1 MEDLR
6 KKTKLGMFWNVI
18 EKFMS
23 QGIAFVLNII
33 LARLLTPHDYGTIGM
48 LTIFLTFS
56 NVFIDSGFSRAL
68 IQKQERTEAD
78 FTTTLIFNVV
88 VSVLLYFI
96 LYCFSPLISKLYKT
110 PELLNLQRVF
120 FLVIIINAFSVVQ
133 SAQLQIKVDFKSIA
147 IINTVSQLVSGIC
160 GIIAAYNRLGPWAL
174 VIQSLTKASV
184 SLILLWT
191 IGHWFPKTFFSFSS
205 FKKLFGFGSKLLFS
219 GILSTTQ
226 NNFTNLVIGKI
237 YSPITLG
244 YYTRAQQFPE
254 LASGTLA
261 AVLQNSTF
269 PLLSSLQN
277 NTDDLMQTFKKLMRI
292 TSIIVYPTMFGLA
305 FLSKPLILVLLG
317 EKWLPSADL
326 LFWISLAYVF
336 RPISI
341 LNMNL
346 LNALGRSDLFL
357 RTDLVK
363 IPLDITMMIITFPIG
378 IRAVVIGYASTA
390 LIYFAINSY
399 YPGKLFK
406 FGPIRQLKEAWRY
419 ILSSIIMACSLVII
433 NIVVSSA
440 IINLILGIVTGIF
453 VYTLSLIIL
462 RDVEIKILILKF
474 ISIFKRG

>member
-78 FTTTLIFNVV
+78 FSTTLIFNVV
-88 VSVLLYFI
+88 VSVLLYFV

-184 SLILLWT
+184 SLILLWC
-191 IGHWFPKTFFSFSS
+191 IGHWFPKTFFSFS
-205 FKKLFGFGSKLLFS
+205 
-219 GILSTTQ
+219 
-226 NNFTNLVIGKI
+226 
-237 YSPITLG
+237 
-244 YYTRAQQFPE
+244 
-254 LASGTLA
+254 
-261 AVLQNSTF
+261 
-269 PLLSSLQN
+269 
-277 NTDDLMQTFKKLMRI
+277 
-292 TSIIVYPTMFGLA
+292 
-305 FLSKPLILVLLG
+305 
-317 EKWLPSADL
+317 
-326 LFWISLAYVF
+326 
-336 RPISI
+336 
-341 LNMNL
+341 
-346 LNALGRSDLFL
+346 
-357 RTDLVK
+357 
-363 IPLDITMMIITFPIG
+363 
-378 IRAVVIGYASTA
+378 
-390 LIYFAINSY
+390 
-399 YPGKLFK
+399 
-406 FGPIRQLKEAWRY
+406 
-419 ILSSIIMACSLVII
+419 
-433 NIVVSSA
+433 
-440 IINLILGIVTGIF
+440 
-453 VYTLSLIIL
+453 
-462 RDVEIKILILKF
+462 
-474 ISIFKRG
+474 